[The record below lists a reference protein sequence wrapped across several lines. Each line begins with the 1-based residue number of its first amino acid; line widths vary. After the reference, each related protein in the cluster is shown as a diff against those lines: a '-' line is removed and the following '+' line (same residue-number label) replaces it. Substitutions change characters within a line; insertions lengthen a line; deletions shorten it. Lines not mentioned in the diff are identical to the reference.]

1 MNVLLLEFM
10 DTGYEKGMDFYF
22 HSKGGRSRMSEN
34 QQEVAV
40 TQEATKE
47 SRDVLDQLM
56 KPEVQQSLTV
66 LVENL
71 PKLTEM
77 VTLMT
82 DAYDVARSLATD
94 PVFIGDMKS
103 SMGEFVKPVTESAK
117 GLASAAIE
125 AGDRVQTTDGSVG
138 LFGLLKMLKDP
149 NVQKTLRFSQAFLDI
164 LNERQRESK

>member
-1 MNVLLLEFM
+1 
-10 DTGYEKGMDFYF
+10 
-22 HSKGGRSRMSEN
+22 MSEN
-34 QQEVAV
+34 QQEVAA
-40 TQEATKE
+40 TQEATME

-77 VTLMT
+77 VTVMT
-82 DAYDVARSLATD
+82 NAYDVARSLATD

-117 GLASAAIE
+117 GIASAAIE
-125 AGDRVQTTDGSVG
+125 AGDRVQTEAGTVG
-138 LFGLLKMLKDP
+138 LFAMLKMLKDP
-149 NVQKTLRFSQAFLDI
+149 NVQKGLRFAQAFFDV
-164 LNERQRESK
+164 LNERQTQNK